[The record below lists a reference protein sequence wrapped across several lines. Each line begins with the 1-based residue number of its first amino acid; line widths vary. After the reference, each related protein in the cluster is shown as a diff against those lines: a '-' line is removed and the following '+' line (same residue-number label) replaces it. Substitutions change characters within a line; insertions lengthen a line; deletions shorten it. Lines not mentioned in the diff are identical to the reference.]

1 MLIMARKTLTKP
13 LQQEPILN
21 YRCTLFLKIN
31 KNRVYTK
38 SMTSLCSIRG
48 KKSIQITLLYGN
60 NFSKP
65 RHVSENFTD
74 RLTNKKL
81 ISI

>member
-1 MLIMARKTLTKP
+1 
-13 LQQEPILN
+13 
-21 YRCTLFLKIN
+21 
-31 KNRVYTK
+31 
-38 SMTSLCSIRG
+38 MTSLCSIRG